1 MKKLLLY
8 IGSFMALMS
17 LASVSVS
24 CNDDN
29 KNTWDDY
36 EKWRNANTSY
46 YDEQKYSFDENG
58 NPEYLTVVA
67 PWNPGAEVLIKY
79 LNDRS
84 KTEGN
89 LTPLLT
95 STVDV
100 KYRGSLYNG
109 VAFDSSYLRTSPAD
123 SIFRTVLSATIEGW
137 WIALTDMR
145 VGDSAKVIIP
155 YNVGYGSSITAS
167 IPPFSTLVFDV
178 KLVDIP
184 YYEIPN

>member
-67 PWNPGAEVLIKY
+67 PWNPGAEVLVKY

-145 VGDSAKVIIP
+145 VGDSARVIIP